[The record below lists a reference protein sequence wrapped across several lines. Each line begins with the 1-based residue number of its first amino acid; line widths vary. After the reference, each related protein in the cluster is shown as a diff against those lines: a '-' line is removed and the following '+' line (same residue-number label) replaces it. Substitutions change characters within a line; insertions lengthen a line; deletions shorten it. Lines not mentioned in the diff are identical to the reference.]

1 MTEDANKTSN
11 LWKDSYLAY
20 IPLLGAAVAVTF
32 DVGYFVAL
40 NLSFFTLFSLSEHI
54 LFAIQAFPIALVV
67 VLFSLIAAGAG
78 ILLTAFLLER
88 QPPAA
93 PVTPK
98 KLHGVQLVAAL
109 VLLVLL
115 VLALL
120 LFVAYMLY
128 STPIAIPLAIEM
140 FIGLGGWVF
149 ISDPYRRAFIATGTV
164 LFVLTFSFFV
174 GHIFAASAITT
185 ADPNN
190 LFQLKIATINPKS
203 GAPIS
208 GRIIRSGERGVLVYD
223 PAADRLRFL
232 LWEGLSSI
240 EAPPSR

>member
-32 DVGYFVAL
+32 DVGYFFAL
-40 NLSFFTLFSLSEHI
+40 NLSFFTMFSLSEHI

-67 VLFSLIAAGAG
+67 VLFSLIAAG
-78 ILLTAFLLER
+78 ILLSAFFLER
-88 QPPAA
+88 PPPAA
-93 PVTPK
+93 SVNPK
-98 KLHGVQLVAAL
+98 KLHGVQRIAAL

-120 LFVAYMLY
+120 SFVGYMLY

-149 ISDPYRRAFIATGTV
+149 INDPYRRSFVAAATV
-164 LFVLTFSFFV
+164 LFFLTFSFFV
-174 GHIFAASAITT
+174 GYIFAASAITT

-190 LFQLKIATINPKS
+190 LFQFGIATINPKN
-203 GAPIS
+203 GAQIK
-208 GRIIRSGERGVLVYD
+208 GRIIRSGDRGVLIYE
-223 PAADRLRFL
+223 PISDRLRFL
-232 LWEGLSSI
+232 LWEGVSSI